1 MYIIYIY
8 MYKKYIYIA
17 CFEITRFNIYI
28 THTKSVYKLYSNFPT
43 FTVLNSFQYY
53 YTIKYV
59 TIGTVPH
66 YTKHTSNVKVVH
78 KKETI
83 MLSNNITEAVTQKQS
98 TERCPKSTEHTR
110 KEITTSFCKFSEYQ
124 VAITL
129 KSQVPIG
136 ALPGIHS
143 TSLEHS
149 SRRKTSGY
157 ILLISII

>member
-1 MYIIYIY
+1 MYKIYIY
-8 MYKKYIYIA
+8 IYIYIT
-17 CFEITRFNIYI
+17 CFEMTRFDIYI
-28 THTKSVYKLYSNFPT
+28 THTKPVYKLYSNFPT
-43 FTVLNSFQYY
+43 FSVLNSFQYY
-53 YTIKYV
+53 YRIKYV
-59 TIGTVPH
+59 
-66 YTKHTSNVKVVH
+66 TKHTSNVKVVH

-83 MLSNNITEAVTQKQS
+83 MLSSNITEAVTQKQS

-110 KEITTSFCKFSEYQ
+110 KETTTSFCKFSESQ

-157 ILLISII
+157 ILLISMI